1 MNQTQKKTKLLPLTG
16 KPSMI
21 SYFAITSL
29 SVLLLP
35 PAQIHNQTFS
45 AFSAK
50 TNKKSLQAN
59 TSEKLN
65 VSSHIYTIQIYKIY
79 NYYTRFGI
87 FSRSICINWYQKG
100 KIILDLNEAKNDGI
114 SGCSGISWTI
124 CK

>member
-1 MNQTQKKTKLLPLTG
+1 
-16 KPSMI
+16 MI

-50 TNKKSLQAN
+50 TSKKSLQAN

-65 VSSHIYTIQIYKIY
+65 VSSHIYTIQIHKIY
-79 NYYTRFGI
+79 NYDTRFGI

-100 KIILDLNEAKNDGI
+100 KIIPDLNEARNDGI
-114 SGCSGISWTI
+114 LGCSGISWTI